1 MAPRRERDGRGR
13 RRAAFG
19 GATAGELCA
28 SLAEFLATDGID
40 YRSGRARR
48 RLRGRR
54 ARARVAASRFERGL
68 RWPAFSTDAEVATM
82 LDARRHAA
90 RATRRDAA
98 RDVWRRARVRPTFLW
113 LERYQRIPKLVAQS
127 LGAAFA
133 GVLAIAALFMP
144 PAWAAATTLAVAMV
158 NGGMLLCMWAAGMW
172 LNVATLVNLVMSIGF
187 SVDFTAHVAMGL
199 VSHATAAA
207 RADGAPAAAAGRRD
221 ADGAAVARTLDELGV
236 SVLNG
241 GLSTLVAVLTLS
253 ALAVGGL
260 PRALQV

>member
-1 MAPRRERDGRGR
+1 
-13 RRAAFG
+13 
-19 GATAGELCA
+19 
-28 SLAEFLATDGID
+28 
-40 YRSGRARR
+40 
-48 RLRGRR
+48 
-54 ARARVAASRFERGL
+54 
-68 RWPAFSTDAEVATM
+68 M

-90 RATRRDAA
+90 RATRDAGASFGGA
-98 RDVWRRARVRPTFLW
+98 RAYGPTFLW

-207 RADGAPAAAAGRRD
+207 RADD
-221 ADGAAVARTLDELGV
+221 ARGGGGGEDGATPMARHVARTLDELGV

-253 ALAVGGL
+253 ASQSEGFRVLFKMFLFMVVLGLAHGL
-260 PRALQV
+260 VFIPALALVCEAARDAWQKKGHRGKTQLKI